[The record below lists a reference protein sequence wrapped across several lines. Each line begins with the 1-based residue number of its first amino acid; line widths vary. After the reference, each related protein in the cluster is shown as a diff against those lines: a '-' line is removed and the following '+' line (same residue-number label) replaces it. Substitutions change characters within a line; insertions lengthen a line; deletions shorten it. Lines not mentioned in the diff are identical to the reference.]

1 MLKNK
6 FFISLCLNILIG
18 ILFSFPSFSASN
30 TEAADFSQK
39 CFDNSVICNGR
50 KCISNNTQIFFPK
63 IDAPKI
69 ILKAF
74 TLSKNLSVKNHKLLN
89 FFGKYIFDITNLEV
103 LNSKKN
109 LSLTFVNISY
119 LKFLKTIKMLC

>member
-6 FFISLCLNILIG
+6 SFISLCVNILIG

-30 TEAADFSQK
+30 TKAADYSQK
-39 CFDNSVICNGR
+39 CFENSVICNGR

-69 ILKAF
+69 ILKKF
-74 TLSKNLSVKNHKLLN
+74 TLSKNLSVKNYKLLN
-89 FFGKYIFDITNLEV
+89 FFGKYIFDITDIEV
-103 LNSKKN
+103 LNFKTN
-109 LSLTFVNISY
+109 LNLTFVNISY
-119 LKFLKTIKMLC
+119 LKFLRTIKMLC